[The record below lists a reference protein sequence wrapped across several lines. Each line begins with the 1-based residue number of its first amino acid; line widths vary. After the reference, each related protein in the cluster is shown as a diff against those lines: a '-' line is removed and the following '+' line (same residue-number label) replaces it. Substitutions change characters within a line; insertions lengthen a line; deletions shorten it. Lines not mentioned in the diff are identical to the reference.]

1 MRRRQRRLFTVWG
14 VLSFVLVVSAL
25 WIGLLSVVA
34 HGWQGHSREAYA
46 RGYEA
51 GKSEVVVIEDEP
63 VYAMPL
69 FLQGDLRWASTP
81 YADGTIATHGC
92 GLTCAAMAMTFI
104 TGDYVSP
111 DSLAI
116 QSGDAF
122 VTDGVNDP
130 DKICQWLVDNY
141 GVEWS
146 GEKWTLDDGLALVD
160 EGYVVI
166 ASMSGKL
173 CDRTYGGHNV
183 LVYAHV
189 DGGYL
194 VRDPDDAANSN
205 KVFTYEE
212 LSEAA
217 WTTFDGIRCN

>member
-1 MRRRQRRLFTVWG
+1 MRRRQRRFFTVWG
-14 VLSFVLVVSAL
+14 VLSLVLVVSVL

-34 HGWQGHSREAYA
+34 RGWQEHSKEAYA

-51 GKSEVVVIEDEP
+51 GKQEVVVVEDEP
-63 VYAMPL
+63 VHAMPL
-69 FLQGDLRWASTP
+69 YLQDDIRWSSVA
-81 YADGTIATHGC
+81 YADGTIGSHGC
-92 GLTCAAMAMTFI
+92 GLTCAAMAMTYL
-104 TGDYVSP
+104 TGSYVSP

-122 VTDGVNDP
+122 VTNGLNDP
-130 DKICQWLVDNY
+130 DKICQWLVDQY
-141 GVEWS
+141 GVTWS

-160 EGYVVI
+160 DGYVVI
-166 ASMSGKL
+166 AGMMGRL
-173 CDRTYGGHNV
+173 GDRNYSGHNV
-183 LVYAHV
+183 LIYAHV

-205 KVFTYEE
+205 RAFTYEE
-212 LSEAA
+212 LSEAS

>member
-1 MRRRQRRLFTVWG
+1 MRRRQRRFFTVWG
-14 VLSFVLVVSAL
+14 VIAICLVVSVL
-25 WIGLLSVVA
+25 WMFLLHLVA
-34 HGWQGHSREAYA
+34 TGWQSQCAKAYSD
-46 RGYEA
+46 GYTS
-51 GKSEVVVIEDEP
+51 GKSEVVVIEDER
-63 VYAMPL
+63 VRTMPL
-69 FLQGDLRWASTP
+69 YLQKDLRWSDAH
-81 YADGTIATHGC
+81 YADGTIGSHGC
-92 GLTCAAMAMTFI
+92 GLTCAAMAMTFL

-111 DSLAI
+111 DSLAL
-116 QSGDAF
+116 QSGDVF

-130 DKICQWLVDNY
+130 DKICKWLVDNY
-141 GVEWS
+141 GVVWS

-160 EGYVVI
+160 DGYVVI

-173 CDRTYGGHNV
+173 GDRTYGGHNV
-183 LVYAHV
+183 LIYAHV

-217 WTTFDGIRCN
+217 WKTFNGIRCN

>member
-1 MRRRQRRLFTVWG
+1 M
-14 VLSFVLVVSAL
+14 LVVSVL

-34 HGWQGHSREAYA
+34 RGWQDYA
-46 RGYEA
+46 RKQYAIGYEA
-51 GKSEVVVIEDEP
+51 GKSEVVVVEDEP
-63 VYAMPL
+63 VYTMPL
-69 FLQGDLRWASTP
+69 YLQKDLRWSDAP
-81 YADGTIATHGC
+81 YAEGTIGSHGC

-160 EGYVVI
+160 DGYVVI

-173 CDRTYGGHNV
+173 GDRNYGGHNV
-183 LVYAHV
+183 LIYAHT

-205 KVFTYEE
+205 RVFTYEE

>member
-14 VLSFVLVVSAL
+14 VLSFVLVVSVL

-34 HGWQGHSREAYA
+34 KGWQDYA
-46 RGYEA
+46 EQQYATGYEA
-51 GKSEVVVIEDEP
+51 GKSEIVIIEDEP
-63 VYAMPL
+63 IHTMPL
-69 FLQGDLRWASTP
+69 YMQEDPRWSDQA
-81 YADGTIATHGC
+81 YGGGTIGTHGC
-92 GLTCAAMAMTFI
+92 GLTSAAMAMTFI
-104 TGDYVSP
+104 EGEYISP
-111 DSLAI
+111 ASLATM
-116 QSGDAF
+116 SGDAF
-122 VTDGVNDP
+122 ITDGVNDP
-130 DKICQWLVDNY
+130 DKICKWLVDNY

-173 CDRTYGGHNV
+173 GDRNYGGHNV
-183 LVYAHV
+183 LIYAHV

-217 WTTFDGIRCN
+217 WMSFDGIRCN